1 MQRTTIGS
9 RPQPAAGE
17 GKPAR
22 FARIWNRESGEAV
35 ALLLGCTVV
44 TAEGERIG
52 RVDHLMVDVVT
63 YQLRYVM
70 VKRRNCALV
79 AIPWQ
84 ALYFDAANGRLVFYT
99 WL

>member
-1 MQRTTIGS
+1 MQRTIIGN
-9 RPQPAAGE
+9 RVRGAGE
-17 GKPAR
+17 LRPAR
-22 FARIWNRESGEAV
+22 FTRIWNRENGEA
-35 ALLLGCTVV
+35 AGLLIGCMVV

-63 YQLRYVM
+63 HQLRYVM
-70 VKRRNCALV
+70 VKRRNSALV

-84 ALYFDAANGRLVFYT
+84 ALYFDAANSRLVFYT